1 MILVLQKYKKKL
13 YQVPCYLPMYSPKKQ
28 INNHIYLNHYT
39 LKIHTLYISSIA
51 SNIGKLQLKGSKAYD
66 GVFHIDDLSLCWHTQ
81 FRNYFQ
87 LQEIR
92 FCAARK
98 SIFCCKKRIFS
109 QRRKTFCAARKE
121 IPRSKKQNSA
131 QQGKRFCAARIF
143 LSCYMDFLAYKLWDF
158 PAYELWDFLIHMLR
172 DLLE

>member
-66 GVFHIDDLSLCWHTQ
+66 GISHRRPVPLLAYTIQKLFPATGNKILRS
-81 FRNYFQ
+81 
-87 LQEIR
+87 
-92 FCAARK
+92 
-98 SIFCCKKRIFS
+98 KKRIFS
-109 QRRKTFCAARKE
+109 QRRKTFRAARNK
-121 IPRSKKQNSA
+121 IPRSKERNSA

-143 LSCYMDFLAYKLWDF
+143 LSCYTDFL
-158 PAYELWDFLIHMLR
+158 AYELWDFPIHMLR